1 MSSRALG
8 LRMRWIR
15 IEKGGVRCEI
25 GRRGRKDEPVCKGQ
39 SIRGENGAVSVD
51 EDRFDPEET
60 CDFAGVLATCSTETR
75 KTTEKKK
82 HHSFLGKDKEPK
94 K

>member
-1 MSSRALG
+1 MSSRVLG

-15 IEKGGVRCEI
+15 TEKGGFRREV

-60 CDFAGVLATCSTETR
+60 SDFAGVLAACSTETCEAAGF
-75 KTTEKKK
+75 TCQ
-82 HHSFLGKDKEPK
+82 
-94 K
+94 

>member
-8 LRMRWIR
+8 LRMRWTR
-15 IEKGGVRCEI
+15 AEKGGVRCEV
-25 GRRGRKDEPVCKGQ
+25 GRRGRKDKPVCKGQ

-60 CDFAGVLATCSTETR
+60 CDFASVLAACSTETCEAAGLPC
-75 KTTEKKK
+75 K
-82 HHSFLGKDKEPK
+82 
-94 K
+94 